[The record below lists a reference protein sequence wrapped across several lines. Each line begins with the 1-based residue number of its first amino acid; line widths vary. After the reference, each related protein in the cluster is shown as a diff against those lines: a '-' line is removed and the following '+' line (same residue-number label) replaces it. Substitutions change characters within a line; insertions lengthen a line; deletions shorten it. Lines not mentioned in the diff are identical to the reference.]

1 MGGPLLGFLS
11 VLFSDV
17 FSDDADTSATELGN
31 WLVALKDIKFDMSS
45 ITKLVEFV
53 KRYEKLF
60 FRVFPTK
67 CQEKTVPKVV
77 KVILEEVLE
86 NFIHVPSLYGYY
98 MALLYGSDWLFSCND
113 QALLARCPRHIQCV
127 FNLIVD
133 ILMDMLWSI
142 DSCQKRVS
150 ADQCHLTVSQAQ
162 VYDSMNVISMHHYR
176 QFFPYPY

>member
-1 MGGPLLGFLS
+1 MP
-11 VLFSDV
+11 
-17 FSDDADTSATELGN
+17 
-31 WLVALKDIKFDMSS
+31 
-45 ITKLVEFV
+45 
-53 KRYEKLF
+53 
-60 FRVFPTK
+60 
-67 CQEKTVPKVV
+67 EKTVPKVV

-98 MALLYGSDWLFSCND
+98 MALLYGSDWLFSCNVEALFSCND
-113 QALLARCPRHIQCV
+113 QALLARCARHIESV

-162 VYDSMNVISMHHYR
+162 VYDSMNVISMHHYC

>member
-1 MGGPLLGFLS
+1 MRLS
-11 VLFSDV
+11 VLFSFF

-53 KRYEKLF
+53 KRYETLF

-67 CQEKTVPKVV
+67 CQKKTVPKVV

-98 MALLYGSDWLFSCND
+98 MALLYGSDWLFSCNVEALFSCND
-113 QALLARCPRHIQCV
+113 QALLARCARHIESV

-133 ILMDMLWSI
+133 ILMDML
-142 DSCQKRVS
+142 
-150 ADQCHLTVSQAQ
+150 
-162 VYDSMNVISMHHYR
+162 
-176 QFFPYPY
+176 

>member
-1 MGGPLLGFLS
+1 MGGLLLGFLS

-31 WLVALKDIKFDMSS
+31 WLVALKDIKFDTSS

-60 FRVFPTK
+60 FHVTQCYPPYK
-67 CQEKTVPKVV
+67 VPEKTVPKVV

-113 QALLARCPRHIQCV
+113 QALLARCPRHIQ
-127 FNLIVD
+127 
-133 ILMDMLWSI
+133 
-142 DSCQKRVS
+142 
-150 ADQCHLTVSQAQ
+150 
-162 VYDSMNVISMHHYR
+162 
-176 QFFPYPY
+176 

>member
-1 MGGPLLGFLS
+1 MF
-11 VLFSDV
+11 

-67 CQEKTVPKVV
+67 CQKKTVPKVV

-86 NFIHVPSLYGYY
+86 NFNFMSLHCMAIIWLYY
-98 MALLYGSDWLFSCND
+98 MALIGCFLVMT
-113 QALLARCPRHIQCV
+113 RH
-127 FNLIVD
+127 
-133 ILMDMLWSI
+133 
-142 DSCQKRVS
+142 
-150 ADQCHLTVSQAQ
+150 
-162 VYDSMNVISMHHYR
+162 Y
-176 QFFPYPY
+176 